1 MQYSDTTTKGG
12 IIQMIENTTSLGD
25 ATITGNTVKFA
36 YFNVLVNDFY
46 RMAAFLAWRN
56 DKTWVFDD
64 INHTTFPQ
72 ATTDLVNNQRDYAL
86 PATALKIRQVEILDS
101 SGQYYSLKFI
111 SEEDPVLLT
120 DKEGEQAGIPWGYRL
135 VANSIKLYP
144 VVNTANV
151 TATAGLRIT
160 IDREIDSFTVS
171 DTTQEPGL
179 SKAMQPILYY
189 GPSFVWASINS
200 VDAVSKLCERM
211 LGKFP
216 GLTEMLEDYYSQR
229 NEKPRVIKRAYQTY
243 K

>member
-1 MQYSDTTTKGG
+1 MQYSNTTSKDG

-56 DKTWVFDD
+56 DKTWIFDD

-72 ATTDLVNNQRDYAL
+72 ATTNLVNNQRDYAL
-86 PATALKIRQVEILDS
+86 PSTALKIRQVEILDTA
-101 SGQYYSLKFI
+101 GQYSSLKYI
-111 SEEDPVLLT
+111 SEEDPILNT

-135 VANSIKLYP
+135 VANSVILYP
-144 VVNTANV
+144 IVNTAQV
-151 TATAGLRIT
+151 TPTNGLRIT
-160 IDREIDSFTVS
+160 TDREIDPFVVG

-179 SKAMQPILYY
+179 IKAMQPILYY
-189 GPSFVWASINS
+189 GPSFVWASING
-200 VDAVSKLCERM
+200 VDAVTKLCERM

-216 GLTEMLEDYYSQR
+216 GLAEMLEEYYSQR